1 MPVGRIYTKGG
12 DAGETSLLG
21 GERVRKASLRTET
34 YGTVDELGSWL
45 GMVAAELGE
54 NMLAAEMGGIQGRL
68 LEVGARLAS
77 TEMTAE
83 AYGLKPP
90 GEPETAVL
98 EQAIDRM
105 LDELPAQTGFI
116 LPGGS
121 RAAAAAHV
129 ARTVCRRAE
138 RRLISLVAEVDEA
151 DLRAI
156 LIYLNRLSDYL
167 YALARTCNHLDGVDD
182 VPWQREK
189 E

>member
-21 GERVRKASLRTET
+21 GERVRKDSLRTET

-54 NMLAAEMGGIQGRL
+54 SMLAAELAGVQSRL
-68 LEVGARLAS
+68 LDAGARLAS
-77 TEMTAE
+77 TESTAE

-90 GEPETAVL
+90 GKPEAEAL

-138 RRLISLVAEVDEA
+138 RRLISLVAEVDET
-151 DLRAI
+151 DLREI
-156 LIYLNRLSDYL
+156 QIYLNRLSDYL
-167 YALARTCNHLDGVDD
+167 YALARTCNHLNGVDD
-182 VPWQREK
+182 VPWSRER